1 MLKFRNI
8 SYILIL
14 VLFLQACLPQK
25 IADSESQAVDVEFT
39 ATNLPP
45 TLTATPPSTPT
56 VAPTTEPSATL
67 TPRVTITAA
76 SGNLYIRRGPGLP
89 YNQIGVL
96 SKGTSAII
104 IGQDI
109 LSRWVQIQVPDKDY
123 TGWVSIMTTFSSIE
137 GDLSTIPDFTFTEYP
152 QPAYIMNC
160 TEHELAIEPG
170 EYYLYNV
177 FTDELYLNEVQVN
190 PGVYSV
196 YDMFVPGEPEIQKV
210 NIREGMTVAITVNGL
225 GVSHKCP

>member
-8 SYILIL
+8 SHILIL
-14 VLFLQACLPQK
+14 VLLIQACLPPQT
-25 IADSESQAVDVEFT
+25 ADDESQAVTVEFT

-45 TLTATPPSTPT
+45 TSTATPPATLT
-56 VAPTTEPSATL
+56 IVPTTEPSATP

-96 SKGTSAII
+96 SKGTSAVI

-123 TGWVSIMTTFSSIE
+123 TGWVSIMTEFSSIE
-137 GDLSTIPDFTFTEYP
+137 GDLSTIPDFTFTDYP
-152 QPAYIMNC
+152 LPAYIVNC